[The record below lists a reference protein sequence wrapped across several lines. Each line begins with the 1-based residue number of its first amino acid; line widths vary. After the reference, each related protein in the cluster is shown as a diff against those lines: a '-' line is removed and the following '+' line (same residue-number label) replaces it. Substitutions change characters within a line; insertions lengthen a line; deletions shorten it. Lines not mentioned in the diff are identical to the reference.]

1 MQHKYISRNH
11 EFLLIHGKHT
21 MLNFLKSLFAL
32 EQKGTIIEKYISS
45 KNPLTTADVEHWE
58 KEYARKQNQGWAL

>member
-1 MQHKYISRNH
+1 
-11 EFLLIHGKHT
+11 

-32 EQKGTIIEKYISS
+32 EQQGTIIERYISS

-58 KEYARKQNQGWAL
+58 KEYSRTQNQGWAL